1 MEVEGQGMRGASAA
15 AEVELAVVAAARAA
29 VGSRPVVVEVAT
41 PGARVRVRATGDA
54 LLEVATAAR
63 LEVPSP
69 WVVGSWS
76 ARSASLSS
84 RRRRPWE

>member
-1 MEVEGQGMRGASAA
+1 MREASAA
-15 AEVELAVVAAARAA
+15 AEEELAVVAAARAA
-29 VGSRPVVVEVAT
+29 AGSRPVVVEEMATT

-69 WVVGSWS
+69 WVVGRGWWS

>member
-29 VGSRPVVVEVAT
+29 VGSRPVVVEEMAT

-84 RRRRPWE
+84 RRRRPW

>member
-1 MEVEGQGMRGASAA
+1 MREASAA
-15 AEVELAVVAAARAA
+15 AEEELAVVAAARAA
-29 VGSRPVVVEVAT
+29 AGSRPVVVEEMAAGST

>member
-29 VGSRPVVVEVAT
+29 VGSRPVVVEAT